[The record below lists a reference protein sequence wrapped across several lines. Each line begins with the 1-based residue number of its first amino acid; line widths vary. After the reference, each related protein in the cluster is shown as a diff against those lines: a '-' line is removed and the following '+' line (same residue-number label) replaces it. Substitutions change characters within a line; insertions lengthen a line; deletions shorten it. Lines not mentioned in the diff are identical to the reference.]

1 MLKEKLEQ
9 ISLQNQWSK
18 AKSELELEKV
28 HKRFRAK
35 IDEDQITL
43 YAIET
48 KDKVTS
54 YLIEKLSG
62 TGIGRPLRGLFIGPL
77 RGPANRTKIEHP
89 TISGMLVFPISLLLF
104 PNGPFTRPHPAF
116 WRICYGAAL
125 WYLFFLIF
133 ILFLN
138 MDQGK
143 DYP

>member
-62 TGIGRPLRGLFIGPL
+62 IKGIGRPLRGLLIGPL
-77 RGPANRTKIEHP
+77 RGP
-89 TISGMLVFPISLLLF
+89 
-104 PNGPFTRPHPAF
+104 
-116 WRICYGAAL
+116 Y
-125 WYLFFLIF
+125 YL
-133 ILFLN
+133 
-138 MDQGK
+138 
-143 DYP
+143 